1 MKKILLFFISLLLLT
16 SCSSP
21 QEENSLSCELFYMG
35 RDLPTLLEPKDAK
48 LRSETLDD
56 AVSEIIELLKFPEE
70 KKAVS
75 ALPRT
80 ISLRSVEISGADIYI
95 DLSIQ
100 YMQLPLSTRAI
111 ANACIT
117 NSLCSMDGVERVF
130 ISCEGMPP
138 TPYTMSD
145 FVTDKPHVYYNSQ
158 TINLYFADESFE
170 GLVRNTITSSTSQN
184 KPIELIAISALISG
198 PETDTARK
206 AIPDGTLLNDIYIKD
221 GVCTID
227 FSPEFVLNA
236 EHNKTSEAVTLFSIV
251 NTMTELPLVNS
262 VKFLIDGND
271 GYGYA
276 FFDISKPLTN
286 ASDLFK

>member
-1 MKKILLFFISLLLLT
+1 MKKILAFLAFLLLLT
-16 SCSSP
+16 SCTSSS
-21 QEENSLSCELFYMG
+21 EEGALSCELFYVSH
-35 RDLPTLLEPKDAK
+35 DLPGLFESKNTVLHSVNLN
-48 LRSETLDD
+48 D
-56 AVSEIIELLKFPEE
+56 AVPEIIELLKYPKE
-70 KKAVS
+70 KEAVS

-80 ISLRSVEISGADIYI
+80 LSLRSVGISDADVYI

-100 YMQLPLSTRAI
+100 YMQLPAASRSV

-117 NSLCSMDGVERVF
+117 NTLCSIDGVERVF

-138 TPYTMSD
+138 TPYNMSD
-145 FVTDKPHVYYNSQ
+145 FVTDKPHVYYNTQ

-184 KPIELIAISALISG
+184 KPIERIAISALIAG
-198 PETDTARK
+198 PETGTARK
-206 AIPDGTLLNDIYIKD
+206 AVPDGTALNDIYIKD
-221 GVCTID
+221 GVCIID
-227 FSPEFVLNA
+227 VSPEFVLNA
-236 EHNKTSEAVTLFSIV
+236 EHSKTSEAVTLFSIV

-262 VKFLIDGND
+262 VKFLIDGNE
-271 GYGYA
+271 GYGYT